1 MISSLVDEKK
11 RKKKTLLKAAAL
23 ELFLSKGSEATSI
36 DDIVRKAGVA
46 KGTFYLY
53 FHDRNEIL
61 REIISEKSKA
71 MVIAAASSASL
82 RQPIS
87 ESEGLLFVVEELI
100 DEFTHNP
107 GLLGLVYRNM
117 TWGIQDRDMR
127 LEGSPASTLQLLGK
141 ASPTTPESARMAY
154 VVMELV
160 TSVSYSSIILGEP
173 AGIDVMKPFL
183 LSSIRRLLIDEAPA
197 NGLGAIR

>member
-11 RKKKTLLKAAAL
+11 RKKKTLLMSAAL

-36 DDIVRKAGVA
+36 DDIVRRAGVA

-71 MVIAAASSASL
+71 LVTAAASSANG
-82 RQPIS
+82 RQPVS

-100 DEFTHNP
+100 DEFTHQP
-107 GLLGLVYRNM
+107 GLLGLIYRNM
-117 TWGIQDRDMR
+117 SWGMPDADPG
-127 LEGSPASTLQLLGK
+127 LGNPAASALQLLGK

-160 TSVSYSSIILGEP
+160 TSISYSSIILGEP

-183 LSSIRRLLIDEAPA
+183 LSSIRRLLSDEATPKE
-197 NGLGAIR
+197 LGAIR

>member
-11 RKKKTLLKAAAL
+11 RKKKSLLMAAAL
-23 ELFLSKGSEATSI
+23 ELFLSKGSESTSI

-53 FHDRNEIL
+53 FQDRNEIL
-61 REIISEKSKA
+61 REIIADRSKA
-71 MVIAAASSASL
+71 LVVAAALSANL
-82 RQPIS
+82 RQPAS

-100 DEFTHNP
+100 DEFTRQP
-107 GLLGLVYRNM
+107 GLLGLIYRNM
-117 TWGIQDRDMR
+117 TWGMLDREARM
-127 LEGSPASTLQLLGK
+127 ENPAASALQLLGK
-141 ASPTTPESARMAY
+141 ASPTSPESARMAY

-160 TSVSYSSIILGEP
+160 TSISYSSIILGEP

-183 LSSIRRLLIDEAPA
+183 LSSIRRLLASEEPPKA
-197 NGLGAIR
+197 LEAIR